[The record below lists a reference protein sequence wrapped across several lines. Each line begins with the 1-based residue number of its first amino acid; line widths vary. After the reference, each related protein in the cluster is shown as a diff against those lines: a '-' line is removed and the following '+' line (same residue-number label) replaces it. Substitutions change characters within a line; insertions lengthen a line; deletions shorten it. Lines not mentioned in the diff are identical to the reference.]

1 MYLFFFFF
9 FLRISYHLLN
19 DLNSSSYLNFIGI
32 FIVPLVLY
40 LSQMNVSIGFPIVFF
55 FSFGLTPP
63 GYLAFF
69 YCSTH
74 RKVLTGHRICFFLLF
89 FLWSSRSDYQC
100 DQLFFPFDF
109 VLIPFAHYQQSHPD
123 PEASVCFFLFF
134 PPPLFCVSSFLSHFG
149 SFWLNSHDFCS
160 SFHFIFSLPSRVYSR
175 KIPKTRLRDFSQGS
189 SDPIT
194 FSFSFTRCVYIFTP
208 SARFGFCVGDSFNF
222 TSLFEFSRVFFRRL
236 PSVPTF
242 FYLPWDFSYPL
253 RFLST

>member
-1 MYLFFFFF
+1 MPFFIVAHIVKFSRDIGSASSFC
-9 FLRISYHLLN
+9 
-19 DLNSSSYLNFIGI
+19 SSSL
-32 FIVPLVLY
+32 
-40 LSQMNVSIGFPIVFF
+40 
-55 FSFGLTPP
+55 
-63 GYLAFF
+63 
-69 YCSTH
+69 
-74 RKVLTGHRICFFLLF
+74 R
-89 FLWSSRSDYQC
+89 SSRSDYQC

-123 PEASVCFFLFF
+123 LTRLLFVFFSFS
-134 PPPLFCVSSFLSHFG
+134 PPPLFCVSSFPSHFG

-222 TSLFEFSRVFFRRL
+222 TSLFEFSRVFLRVFPRSHFLLSSLRL
-236 PSVPTF
+236 LLSSSVSLHLTHSDPTF
-242 FYLPWDFSYPL
+242 KIDPSLRSRRSVLIPRQRSAYLLLFGTRL
-253 RFLST
+253 KFLNGSLENHNRAPVLTVNTRVTN